1 VTLVD
6 SSLRDGMHSVRHAF
20 TPEQV
25 RAVAAGLDAA
35 GIDVIEVSHGDGV
48 GGSSIQYG
56 RSAHH
61 DRELIAAAAEVVTH
75 ARVAALLLPGIGTLE
90 KLREARGLGASV
102 ARVATHCTEADI
114 AQQHLEWAAANEML
128 AVGFLMMSHMLDPA
142 PLAEQAGLMASYG
155 ARVVY
160 VVDSAGALVPKT
172 AAARVAALR
181 AALPADVEVG
191 FHAHD
196 NLGCGVGNA
205 LAAVEAGAT
214 WLDGSLRGL
223 GAGAGNA
230 QLEVLAAALERS
242 GHETAAELF
251 PLMDV
256 AEDVVAPLMPRAQ
269 IVDKAALSLGYAGVY
284 SSFLLHAERAGAK
297 FGVEPRAVLMELGR
311 RRIVGGQEAMII
323 DAAVALAGGA
333 GIPAGS
339 VLAGSCAEHTSPA
352 ASLPAGRRHPPASA
366 TDAEGAPADAPA
378 S

>member
-1 VTLVD
+1 MTHVTLVD

-20 TPEQV
+20 TPAQV
-25 RAVAAGLDAA
+25 VAVAAGLEQA

-56 RSAHH
+56 RSAYP
-61 DRELIAAAAEVVTH
+61 DEALIEAAAGVVER
-75 ARVAALLLPGIGTLE
+75 ARIAALLLPGIGTL
-90 KLREARGLGASV
+90 ARLKDAQALGASV

-114 AQQHLEWAAANEML
+114 AQQHLEWAAENGML
-128 AVGFLMMSHMLDPA
+128 AVGFLMMSHMLEPA
-142 PLAEQAGLMASYG
+142 PLAEQARLMASYG
-155 ARVVY
+155 AQVVY
-160 VVDSAGALVPKT
+160 VVDSAGALVPAS
-172 AAARVAALR
+172 AAARVGALR
-181 AALPADVEVG
+181 EALPAEVAVG

-205 LAAVEAGAT
+205 LAAVDAGAT

-242 GHETAAELF
+242 GHESNAVLF

-269 IVDKAALSLGYAGVY
+269 AIDKTALSLGYAGVY

-311 RRIVGGQEAMII
+311 RRIVGGQEDMII
-323 DAAVALAGGA
+323 DAAAELARVD
-333 GIPAGS
+333 S
-339 VLAGSCAEHTSPA
+339 SH
-352 ASLPAGRRHPPASA
+352 
-366 TDAEGAPADAPA
+366 ADG
-378 S
+378 

>member
-1 VTLVD
+1 MTHVTLVD
-6 SSLRDGMHSVRHAF
+6 SSLRDGMHSVRHSF
-20 TPEQV
+20 TPAQAA
-25 RAVAAGLDAA
+25 AVAAGLDAA

-61 DRELIAAAAEVVTH
+61 DRELIAAAAGAVER
-75 ARVAALLLPGIGTLE
+75 ARIAALLLPGIGTLE
-90 KLREARGLGASV
+90 ELKEAQALGASV

-114 AQQHLEWAAANEML
+114 AQQHLEWAAANGML
-128 AVGFLMMSHMLDPA
+128 AIGFLMMSHMLEPA
-142 PLAEQAGLMASYG
+142 PLAEQAALMAGYG
-155 ARVVY
+155 ACVVY
-160 VVDSAGALVPKT
+160 VVDSAGALVPAS

-181 AALPADVEVG
+181 EAVPPAVEIG

-242 GHETAAELF
+242 GHVSNAVLF

-269 IVDKAALSLGYAGVY
+269 IVDRTALSLGYAGVY

-311 RRIVGGQEAMII
+311 RRIVGGQEDMII
-323 DAAVALAGGA
+323 DAAAELAQ
-333 GIPAGS
+333 S
-339 VLAGSCAEHTSPA
+339 RTQ
-352 ASLPAGRRHPPASA
+352 
-366 TDAEGAPADAPA
+366 AP
-378 S
+378 

>member
-1 VTLVD
+1 MTRVALVD

-20 TPEQV
+20 TPAQV
-25 RAVAAGLDAA
+25 AAVAAGLEAA

-56 RSAHH
+56 RSAHP
-61 DRELIAAAAEVVTH
+61 DEALIEAAAAVVER
-75 ARVAALLLPGIGTLE
+75 ARIAALLLPGIGTLQRL
-90 KLREARGLGASV
+90 KGARRLGASV

-114 AQQHLEWAAANEML
+114 AQQHLEWAAANGML
-128 AVGFLMMSHMLDPA
+128 AVGFLMMSHMLEPDA
-142 PLAEQAGLMASYG
+142 LAVQATLMASYG

-160 VVDSAGALVPKT
+160 VVDSAGALVPAS
-172 AAARVAALR
+172 AAARVRALR
-181 AALPADVEVG
+181 DALGPEVAIG
-191 FHAHD
+191 FHAHN

-242 GHETAAELF
+242 GHESNAELF
-251 PLMDV
+251 ALMDV
-256 AEDVVAPLMPRAQ
+256 AEDVVAPLMPRPQ
-269 IVDKAALSLGYAGVY
+269 IVDRAALSLGYAGVY

-311 RRIVGGQEAMII
+311 RRIVGGQEDMII
-323 DAAVALAGGA
+323 DAAAELAGRSA
-333 GIPAGS
+333 
-339 VLAGSCAEHTSPA
+339 VDR
-352 ASLPAGRRHPPASA
+352 ASPPAR
-366 TDAEGAPADAPA
+366 
-378 S
+378 

>member
-1 VTLVD
+1 MTHVVLVD

-25 RAVAAGLDAA
+25 AAVAAGLEAA
-35 GIDVIEVSHGDGV
+35 GIDAIEVSHGDGV

-56 RSAHH
+56 RSAHA
-61 DRELIAAAAEVVTH
+61 DEALIEAAAAAVVR
-75 ARVAALLLPGIGTLE
+75 ARIAALLLPGIGTLAQLE
-90 KLREARGLGASV
+90 RAQELGATI

-114 AQQHLEWAAANEML
+114 AEQHIEWAAAHEML
-128 AVGFLMMSHMLDPA
+128 AVGFLMMSHMLEPGE
-142 PLAEQAGLMASYG
+142 LAQQASLMASYG

-160 VVDSAGALVPKT
+160 VVDSAGAMVPGS
-172 AAARVAALR
+172 AAARVRALR
-181 AALPADVEVG
+181 EALPADVAVG
-191 FHAHD
+191 FHAHN

-242 GHETAAELF
+242 GHETNARLF

-256 AEDVVAPLMPRAQ
+256 AEDVVAPLMPRPQ
-269 IVDKAALSLGYAGVY
+269 IIDKTALSLGYAGVY

-311 RRIVGGQEAMII
+311 RRIVGG
-323 DAAVALAGGA
+323 
-333 GIPAGS
+333 
-339 VLAGSCAEHTSPA
+339 
-352 ASLPAGRRHPPASA
+352 RR
-366 TDAEGAPADAPA
+366 T
-378 S
+378 

>member
-1 VTLVD
+1 VITLVD

-25 RAVAAGLDAA
+25 AAVAAGLDRA
-35 GIDVIEVSHGDGV
+35 GVDAIEVSHGDGV

-56 RSAHH
+56 RSAHA
-61 DRELIAAAAEVVTH
+61 DAELIAAAAGAVRS
-75 ARVAALLLPGIGTLE
+75 ARIAALLLPGIGTL
-90 KLREARGLGASV
+90 KRLQQAQRLGASV

-114 AQQHLEWAAANEML
+114 AQQHLEWAAAGDML
-128 AVGFLMMSHMLDPA
+128 AVGFLMMSHMLGPA
-142 PLAEQAGLMASYG
+142 ELAREARLMESYG

-160 VVDSAGALVPKT
+160 VVDSAGALVPAT

-181 AALPADVEVG
+181 EALDPDTEVG
-191 FHAHD
+191 FHAHN

-205 LAAVEAGAT
+205 LAAAEAGAT

-242 GHETAAELF
+242 GHDTNAELF
-251 PLMDV
+251 ALMDV
-256 AEDVVAPLMPRAQ
+256 AEDVVAPLMPRPQ
-269 IVDKAALSLGYAGVY
+269 VIDKSALAIGYAGVY

-311 RRIVGGQEAMII
+311 RRIVGGQEDMII
-323 DAAVALAGGA
+323 DAAAELAARGA
-333 GIPAGS
+333 QRPA
-339 VLAGSCAEHTSPA
+339 
-352 ASLPAGRRHPPASA
+352 
-366 TDAEGAPADAPA
+366 
-378 S
+378 

>member
-1 VTLVD
+1 MTHVTLVD

-25 RAVAAGLDAA
+25 AAVAAGLDRA

-56 RSAHH
+56 RSAHS
-61 DRELIAAAAEVVTH
+61 DDALIEAAAGAVQR
-75 ARVAALLLPGIGTLE
+75 ARIAALLLPGIGTLE
-90 KLREARGLGASV
+90 RLKRAQALGASV

-114 AQQHLEWAAANEML
+114 AEQHISWAAEHDML
-128 AVGFLMMSHMLDPA
+128 AIGFLMMSHMLEPQL
-142 PLAEQAGLMASYG
+142 LAQQARLMESYG

-160 VVDSAGALVPKT
+160 VVDSAGALVPAS
-172 AAARVAALR
+172 AAVRVAALR
-181 AALPADVEVG
+181 EALAGETAIG
-191 FHAHD
+191 FHAHN

-205 LAAVEAGAT
+205 LAAVEVGAA

-242 GHETAAELF
+242 GHASGAELF

-269 IVDKAALSLGYAGVY
+269 IIDRGALSIGYAGVY

-311 RRIVGGQEAMII
+311 RRIVGGQEDMII
-323 DAAVALAGGA
+323 DAAAELARDAGG
-333 GIPAGS
+333 
-339 VLAGSCAEHTSPA
+339 
-352 ASLPAGRRHPPASA
+352 
-366 TDAEGAPADAPA
+366 
-378 S
+378 

>member
-1 VTLVD
+1 MHVTLVD

-25 RAVAAGLDAA
+25 AAVAAGLDDA
-35 GIDVIEVSHGDGV
+35 GVDVIEVSHGDGV

-56 RSAHH
+56 RSLHH
-61 DRELIAAAAEVVTH
+61 DRELIAAAAGAVTRS
-75 ARVAALLLPGIGTLE
+75 RVAALLLPGIGTLE
-90 KLREARGLGASV
+90 ELKEAQALGASV
-102 ARVATHCTEADI
+102 ARIATHCTEADI
-114 AQQHLEWAAANEML
+114 AQQHVEWAAANGMH
-128 AVGFLMMSHMLDPA
+128 AVGFLMMSHMLAPA
-142 PLAEQAGLMASYG
+142 ALAEQARLMAAYG
-155 ARVVY
+155 AAVVY
-160 VVDSAGALVPKT
+160 VVDSAGALVPQS
-172 AAARVAALR
+172 AAERVAALR
-181 AALPADVEVG
+181 DALGNEVEVG
-191 FHAHD
+191 FHAHN

-242 GHETAAELF
+242 GHDTGVELF

-269 IVDKAALSLGYAGVY
+269 IIDRSALAIGYAGVY

-311 RRIVGGQEAMII
+311 RRIVGGQEDMII
-323 DAAVALAGGA
+323 DAAADL
-333 GIPAGS
+333 
-339 VLAGSCAEHTSPA
+339 A
-352 ASLPAGRRHPPASA
+352 ASERHLA
-366 TDAEGAPADAPA
+366 
-378 S
+378 